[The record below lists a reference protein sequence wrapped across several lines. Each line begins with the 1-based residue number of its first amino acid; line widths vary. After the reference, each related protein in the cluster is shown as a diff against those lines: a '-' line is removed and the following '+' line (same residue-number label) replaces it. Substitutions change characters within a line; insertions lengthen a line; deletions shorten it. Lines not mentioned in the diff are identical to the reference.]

1 MHLRCCVDESDLLVV
16 LALATS
22 QLRAEP
28 GSYFN
33 RCVAFIGNEQND
45 ESVTGKN
52 GVEGGLFH
60 VVLETMDVTDGYPY
74 LQVQLT
80 GNGLG

>member
-1 MHLRCCVDESDLLVV
+1 ML
-16 LALATS
+16 
-22 QLRAEP
+22 
-28 GSYFN
+28 
-33 RCVAFIGNEQND
+33 VAFIGNEQND
-45 ESVTGKN
+45 ESVTGKT

-80 GNGLG
+80 GKGFG

>member
-1 MHLRCCVDESDLLVV
+1 MHRRCCVDESDLLVV

-22 QLRAEP
+22 QLRTEP

-80 GNGLG
+80 GKGLG

>member
-22 QLRAEP
+22 QLSSLIQVRARVLTSI
-28 GSYFN
+28 G
-33 RCVAFIGNEQND
+33 VQAAFIGNEQND
-45 ESVTGKN
+45 KSDTGKK

-60 VVLETMDVTDGYPY
+60 VVLVTIETM
-74 LQVQLT
+74 
-80 GNGLG
+80 